1 MLSGCPPFF
10 GQNDQEIIHAV
21 KHQDLAFDDPEWN
34 EISAEAK
41 DLIRKML
48 NRDEA
53 KRFSASQVLQHKWF
67 KQWYKP
73 ENDLTSAEGQAVF
86 KGALDRMNKFTN
98 QCKLQKTVFLWMA
111 NVMSRKEETTV
122 LNDIFM
128 KIDANG
134 DGKLSKEEMNSG

>member
-1 MLSGCPPFF
+1 MLQILLSGCPPFF

-41 DLIRKML
+41 DLIKKML

-53 KRFSASQVLQHKWF
+53 KRFSAAQVLQHKWS

-73 ENDLTSAEGQAVF
+73 DNEMKLESTEGIANMTPKEIYQDKSKNEMKKDIEVEDPLGVA
-86 KGALDRMNKFTN
+86 NK
-98 QCKLQKTVFLWMA
+98 V
-111 NVMSRKEETTV
+111 
-122 LNDIFM
+122 
-128 KIDANG
+128 
-134 DGKLSKEEMNSG
+134 